1 MGRTLVVGA
10 VVAAGLLTKL
20 VVATPFQN
28 GSFEFGS
35 NPPSTYRTLVTGDTS
50 IAGWQIQGRIDWIN
64 RALNPG
70 WAQDGS
76 LGVQLVADSQPS
88 VISQTFS
95 TAGGSEVQVSF
106 YTSAWPTVSTSPLYV
121 DFINDGV
128 TQTETVTFPTI
139 ETNFIYSRHVFTFP
153 VAAGTTVSKL
163 SFRNDLTY
171 VGPVL
176 DHVTLNLQAVDGFVI
191 SEGYHVQ
198 GDLSSLLSSDD
209 ERLCLFPDG
218 DSQVGQVEFTGTTD
232 KLDPSEV
239 AFTLE
244 YSVLRPGLSYSL
256 DLYNDDFSRWT
267 SFSGG
272 IAATADTEVIVVATL
287 NAGAYVSPSG
297 GLRSRVTWQP
307 INDED
312 PSQDGWL
319 QCVDFGQ
326 WSVFL

>member
-1 MGRTLVVGA
+1 MGRKLVVGA
-10 VVAAGLLTKL
+10 VVAAGLLTQL
-20 VVATPFQN
+20 VVAAPFQN
-28 GSFEFGS
+28 GSFEFGN

-50 IAGWQIQGRIDWIN
+50 LAGWQIEGRIDWIN
-64 RALNPG
+64 RALNAG
-70 WAQDGS
+70 WAQDGN

-106 YTSAWPTVSTSPLYV
+106 YTAAWPTIATSPLYV
-121 DFINDGV
+121 DFTNDGV
-128 TQTETVTFPTI
+128 TQTETVTFPTVQN
-139 ETNFIYSRHVFTFP
+139 NFVYNRHVFNFTT
-153 VAAGTTVSKL
+153 AAGTTSSKL
-163 SFRNDLTY
+163 SFRNALTY
-171 VGPVL
+171 VGPVV
-176 DHVTLNLQAVDGFVI
+176 DHVTLNLGVVDGFSI

-198 GDLSSLLSSDD
+198 GDLDSLLSSDN

-239 AFTLE
+239 SFTLE
-244 YSVLRPGLSYSL
+244 YSVFRPGLSYSL
-256 DLYNDDFSRWT
+256 DLYNDDSSHWT

-272 IAATADTEVIVVATL
+272 IAATVDSEVIVVATL

-319 QCVDFGQ
+319 QCVDFAQ